1 MECFCLEQVRGIK
14 RSVPQGVF
22 DILINTHA
30 LIYGADKQ
38 LLLPSMWLVGQ
49 HTRQYQLIAEQP
61 CWVFTIRLKP
71 FALLPF
77 PQFSAVEIKNS
88 IHSITSNFGGS
99 GLANQIVDILSEN
112 KAQTANMLLAVCAE
126 LAQTWLI
133 ENLLIKANFVV
144 PALFRAESNYILRN
158 MGNIQVHAL
167 CDNFSLSKVTIRKHF
182 LAHCGLLSKEL
193 SQIWRLNHFLML
205 EHSGKLPSMTH
216 SAIAAGFYD
225 QAHLIREF
233 KGVFGNTPK
242 AFFSDANFDV
252 ATITQ
257 IAKRFGGSYSP
268 PTSPA
273 IQTD

>member
-1 MECFCLEQVRGIK
+1 M
-14 RSVPQGVF
+14 PQGVF
-22 DILINTHA
+22 DIFINTQA
-30 LIYGADKQ
+30 LLYGADKQ

-49 HTRQYQLIAEQP
+49 HTRQYQLIAEEP

-77 PQFSAVEIKNS
+77 PQFNALEIKNT
-88 IHSITSNFGGS
+88 IQSITRNFGGS
-99 GLANQIVDILSEN
+99 GLASQIVESLSEN
-112 KAQTANMLLAVCAE
+112 KQQTADIRLAVCTH

-133 ENLLIKANFVV
+133 EKVLSKANFTV
-144 PALFRAESNYILRN
+144 PTIFRAESNFILRN
-158 MGNIQVHAL
+158 KGDIQVQAL

-182 LAHCGLLSKEL
+182 LAHCGLLSKEM

-233 KGVFGNTPK
+233 KGILDCTPK
-242 AFFSDANFDV
+242 VFFKDRSFDA

-268 PTSPA
+268 V
-273 IQTD
+273 IQAD